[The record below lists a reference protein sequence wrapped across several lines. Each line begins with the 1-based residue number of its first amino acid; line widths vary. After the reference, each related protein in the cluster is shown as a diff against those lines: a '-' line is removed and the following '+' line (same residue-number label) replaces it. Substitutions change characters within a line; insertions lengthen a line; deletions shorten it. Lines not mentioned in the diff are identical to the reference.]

1 MDEGRRFNQPHE
13 EERGPAEGRR
23 FEESPGEA
31 ARRPEDEALAAS
43 GRGEAT
49 AAAGNRERPE
59 DIAPSLGRSEAAPA
73 DPRAADEADLR
84 KRFREA
90 ERQLRRLR
98 EQQSLGLLDEEQ
110 LRAALRQ
117 WMILDAEDIWWML
130 GLQSGRWYRHVEG
143 RWQRAEPPVILDALD
158 AEEERERGDTGAGL
172 ALDLEELPGGE
183 AARPAPGRLPHDG
196 PHGRPHSLT
205 RSLLAEATGSATQQW
220 DDVPQYELPPPGP
233 LYRQAVARQRARR
246 RRRISMGVIL
256 GLGGSFL
263 AGVLILL
270 FVLFTYN
277 DIVSEYRAEIEALAH
292 YAPAQ
297 SVRVLDA
304 EGALIAELTGGEGG
318 ARQAVGSLGEIS
330 PYLLHAIVSL
340 ENERFFEDP
349 GWDLLAIGRAV
360 TQNLLAGQITSGAST
375 ITQQLARMLILQDAT
390 VSAERKLREIVV
402 AAELA
407 RRYDKND
414 LLLLYLNEVNFG
426 NLAYG
431 AQAAAQL
438 YFGTSARDVNLP
450 QAAMLAGMLQAPAF
464 YDPIGSAEGHE
475 RTMERALTV
484 MRQMVDVG
492 CLPFTHD
499 DWASE
504 GPFCV
509 GEALR
514 PQHPEYDEY
523 AGTAPLPLLI
533 TLDEQGIVND
543 GIALVQFARLKT
555 TPIQGRPLLKQHPHV
570 VDLVLQQ
577 VEAAH
582 PGEMYARG
590 FTIHTTI
597 DGALQAAAQA
607 AIEQGVARHEFQGVT
622 NGAALV
628 SDPATGAVLAMVG
641 SVDYVS
647 EERRGQVNNTIQYH
661 QPGSAIKP
669 LVYAA
674 ALEGVDRGGDGQIG
688 AGDYLTAS
696 TVLWDVPMGYEEFS
710 PRNFDNR
717 YHGPVTL
724 RTALQA
730 SYNIPVFRAYAYIG
744 NEAFVRF
751 AERLGIQFLPESEF
765 NLTSAVGSNEVRM
778 WDMNEAFGAFA
789 SDGVWRPLHLIRRIT
804 DHRGEEV
811 APPFLPEERQVISP
825 ALAYLMQDILSDNPA
840 RAAAFG
846 IDSALY
852 VSLGGD
858 DQRRMVAAKSGTTE
872 DARDLW
878 TVGFSDGVVV
888 SVWLGDVDNAE
899 TQVVAASL
907 AAAPVWNELMRAAL
921 QQRPPQPFQP
931 PAAGIG
937 EQTVCTKTGT
947 AVDGRC
953 LTQHREWFLTGAPP
967 PPPSTAWLQE
977 APVDAWTGRR
987 ANEACL
993 NPLVQRRYLQSED
1006 PWVRDWLE
1014 KQAAGQQFA
1023 REQGLELPLRA
1034 LPTGECDGAGPQPTV
1049 RLTEPAAGDTVRG
1062 LVTLRGVVA
1071 EERFDSV
1078 ASYTLSVAA
1087 HAPGGEFSVIRD
1099 RAGQEQGPFL
1109 PPPSGTGNLLGSWD
1123 TTRHADGEYTLRLHA
1138 DATAEYGGSI
1148 LVEVPVTVRNGG

>member
-1 MDEGRRFNQPHE
+1 MAASEPGRAPE
-13 EERGPAEGRR
+13 AA
-23 FEESPGEA
+23 GEA
-31 ARRPEDEALAAS
+31 W
-43 GRGEAT
+43 
-49 AAAGNRERPE
+49 ERPE
-59 DIAPSLGRSEAAPA
+59 DVAPA
-73 DPRAADEADLR
+73 LGASPTPPSDPRPTGEADLQ

-98 EQQSLGLLDEEQ
+98 QQQSLGLMDEAQ

-117 WMILDAEDIWWML
+117 WMILDHENVWWML
-130 GLQSGRWYRHVEG
+130 GLKSGRWYRHVAD
-143 RWQRAEPPVILDALD
+143 RWQVAEPPVTLDD
-158 AEEERERGDTGAGL
+158 ADDEEEERGDTGAGL
-172 ALDLEELPGGE
+172 ALTLEDLARDVEEIPV
-183 AARPAPGRLPHDG
+183 PGRSPHDA
-196 PHGRPHSLT
+196 PPSLT
-205 RSLLAEATGSATQQW
+205 RGLLAEASGSATNDW
-220 DDVPQYELPPPGP
+220 DDVPNYELPPPGP

-246 RRRISMGVIL
+246 RRRIGMGIIL

-263 AGVLILL
+263 AGVVILL
-270 FVLFTYN
+270 WVLFTYN
-277 DIVSEYRAEIEALAH
+277 GIIAEYRAEIDALAV

-318 ARQAVGSLGEIS
+318 ARQAVSSLEEIS
-330 PYLLHAIVSL
+330 PYLLHAVVAL

-360 TQNLLAGQITSGAST
+360 TQNILAGQITSGAST
-375 ITQQLARMLILQDAT
+375 ITQQLARMLVLQDTT
-390 VSAERKLREIVV
+390 VSTERKLREIVI

-426 NLAYG
+426 NQAYG
-431 AQAAAQL
+431 VQAASEL
-438 YFGTSARDVNLP
+438 YFGRSAREVNLP
-450 QAAMLAGMLQAPAF
+450 QAAMLAGMLQAPSY
-464 YDPIGSAEGHE
+464 YDPIASAAGHE
-475 RTMERALTV
+475 RAMERALTV

-492 CLPFTHD
+492 CLPFTHGN
-499 DWASE
+499 WAAE

-509 GEALR
+509 GEALT
-514 PQHPEYDEY
+514 PLHPEYDAY
-523 AGTAPLPLLI
+523 AGSEPLPPLI
-533 TLDEQGIVND
+533 VLDEKGILDD
-543 GIALVQFARLKT
+543 GIALAQFARVMT
-555 TPIQGRPLLKQHPHV
+555 ARFEGRPLLKQYPHV

-577 VEAAH
+577 VEAAY

-597 DGALQAAAQA
+597 DRALQEAAQT
-607 AIEQGVARHEFQGVT
+607 AITKGVARHEFQGVT

-628 SDPATGAVLAMVG
+628 SDPLTGAVLAMVG
-641 SVDYVS
+641 SVDYAS

-674 ALEGVDRGGDGQIG
+674 ALEGVDKDGDGQIG

-730 SYNIPVFRAYAYIG
+730 SYNIPVFRTYAFLG
-744 NEAFVRF
+744 NEAFVSF
-751 AERLGIQFLPESEF
+751 AERLGIQFLPGSEF

-778 WDMNEAFGAFA
+778 WDINEAFGVFA
-789 SDGVWRPLHLIRRIT
+789 SGGVWRPLHLITRVT
-804 DHRGEEV
+804 DHRGEELQ
-811 APPFLPEERQVISP
+811 PPTRADERRVISP
-825 ALAYLMQDILSDNPA
+825 ALAFLMQDILSDNPA

-858 DQRRMVAAKSGTTE
+858 DQRRTVAAKSGTTE

-888 SVWLGDVDNAE
+888 SVWLGDVDNVA

-921 QQRPPQPFQP
+921 REVPPQPFDP
-931 PAAGIG
+931 PTTGLR

-947 AVDGRC
+947 AEDGRC
-953 LTQHREWFLTGAPP
+953 LTQHREWFLTGGPP
-967 PPPSTAWLQE
+967 PPPEVAWLQE
-977 APVDAWTGRR
+977 AAVDAWTGRLG
-987 ANEACL
+987 NERCV

-1006 PWVRDWLE
+1006 PWVREWLE
-1014 KQAAGQQFA
+1014 NQAAGQEFA
-1023 REQGLELPLRA
+1023 REQGIELPLRDA
-1034 LPTGECDGAGPQPTV
+1034 PTEACDGSGPQPTV
-1049 RLTEPAAGDTVRG
+1049 KLTEPAPNDIVRG
-1062 LVTLRGVVA
+1062 VITLRGTVA

-1078 ASYTLSVAA
+1078 ASYSLFVLARQPDA
-1087 HAPGGEFSVIRD
+1087 DAEVMGD
-1099 RAGQEQGPFL
+1099 RAGQAQGPFA
-1109 PPPSGTGNLLGSWD
+1109 PPPAGTGNLLGSWD
-1123 TTRHADGEYTLRLHA
+1123 TTQHPDGVYTIRLRA
-1138 DATAEYGGSI
+1138 AATEEYGGS
-1148 LVEVPVTVRNGG
+1148 LTVEVPVTVRNGG